1 MLAAPAYASCG
12 AASRYALGADG
23 AGAARPAPAASL
35 ISASRYALGA
45 RRTALRAEGAA
56 RLCAKRRSR
65 WLPSPPRATRSPPR
79 AWARDRRQSRE
90 GDPAEPVYV
99 LGGAVEDPRLLQYDP
114 HIAPR
119 NNRKVQLLTYHVLRG
134 STVGQI
140 GRGPA
145 LAIM

>member
-1 MLAAPAYASCG
+1 MQGEGGLITQLGVDGQQRKEWYVADPTERLRSAPCPSNPRG
-12 AASRYALGADG
+12 
-23 AGAARPAPAASL
+23 
-35 ISASRYALGA
+35 
-45 RRTALRAEGAA
+45 
-56 RLCAKRRSR
+56 
-65 WLPSPPRATRSPPR
+65 WLQQGVREVAVWEQREPPRCA
-79 AWARDRRQSRE
+79 AEQEARDRRQSRE

-99 LGGAVEDPRLLQYDP
+99 LGGAVEDSRLLQYDP